1 MFIKEASKLS
11 GTTKKAI
18 EYYCLKGLLN
28 PQFTE
33 NGYRDFTEEDVI
45 CLKKI
50 SLLRT
55 LGVSVEE
62 IRELLNGNDNTVFQR
77 IIQEQET
84 VLQRRKE
91 QNELL
96 KELAAFLDW
105 NAVQLKADAAESRQS
120 VTERLTRAFPGFWG
134 KYLSLH
140 FGRFLQ
146 DPVQT
151 KEQENAL
158 HEICDYLDGVQF
170 EIPEELESEFDEMD
184 SDTGR
189 MVQRKA
195 DEALAE
201 AVNDPES
208 WLKNNKDIIDRYLE
222 FQKTDEYRNSAG
234 FKLMEFV
241 KKFNQDNGYNTVFIP
256 AMRRLSPAYDEYMIK
271 LQKADRVFSQHQ
283 FQHME

>member
-1 MFIKEASKLS
+1 MYIHEAAKLS

-18 EYYCLKGLLN
+18 EYYCQKGLLS

-50 SLLRT
+50 SLLRS

-62 IRELLNGNDNTVFQR
+62 TRELLKENDSTVFQR
-77 IIQEQET
+77 IIQEQEAE
-84 VLQRRKE
+84 LQRRKE

-96 KELAAFLDW
+96 KELAASLDW
-105 NAVQLKADAAESRQS
+105 NAVQLKATATESRQS

-146 DPVQT
+146 DPVRT
-151 KEQENAL
+151 KDQENAL
-158 HEICDYLDGVQF
+158 QEICEYLDGVQF
-170 EIPEELESEFDEMD
+170 EFPEELENELDEMNRN
-184 SDTGR
+184 SGCA
-189 MVQRKA
+189 VQRKT

-201 AVNDPES
+201 AVNDPDG
-208 WLKNNKDIIDRYLE
+208 WLKNNKEIIDQYLE
-222 FQKTDEYRNSAG
+222 FQKTDEYRNSSG
-234 FKLMEFV
+234 FKLMELV
-241 KKFNQDNGYNTVFIP
+241 RKFNQDNGYNTVFIP

-271 LQKADRVFSQHQ
+271 LQEADRVFSRQYQ
-283 FQHME
+283 QEI

>member
-1 MFIKEASKLS
+1 MYTQEAAKLS

-33 NGYRDFTEEDVI
+33 NGYRNFSEEDVV

-50 SLLRT
+50 SLLRS

-62 IRELLNGNDNTVFQR
+62 IRELLNKNDSTVFQR
-77 IIQEQET
+77 IIEEQEN
-84 VLQRRKE
+84 VLQRKKE

-96 KELAAFLDW
+96 KELAASLDW
-105 NAVQLKADAAESRQS
+105 NAVQRKAAAAESRHS
-120 VTERLTRAFPGFWG
+120 VTERLTKSFPGFWG

-146 DPVQT
+146 DPVLT
-151 KEQENAL
+151 KDQENAL
-158 HEICDYLDGVQF
+158 REICEYLDSLEY
-170 EIPEELESEFDEMD
+170 EIPEELEREFDEIT
-184 SDTGR
+184 SDNGR
-189 MVQRKA
+189 MVQRKSN
-195 DEALAE
+195 EALAE
-201 AVNDPES
+201 AVKDPEG
-208 WLKNNKDIIDRYLE
+208 WLKNNKEIIDQYIE

-234 FKLMEFV
+234 FRLMELL
-241 KKFNQDNGYNTVFIP
+241 KKFNQDNGYSTVFIP

-271 LQKADRVFSQHQ
+271 LKNADQVFLRHFQK
-283 FQHME
+283 

>member
-1 MFIKEASKLS
+1 MYIHEAAKFS

-18 EYYCLKGLLN
+18 EYYCQKGLLS

-62 IRELLNGNDNTVFQR
+62 IRELLNGNDSTVFQR
-77 IIQEQET
+77 IIQEQEA
-84 VLQRRKE
+84 VLKRKKE

-96 KELAAFLDW
+96 KELAASLDW
-105 NAVQLKADAAESRQS
+105 KAVQQKATAAESRQS
-120 VTERLTRAFPGFWG
+120 VTERLSRAFPGFWG
-134 KYLSLH
+134 KFLSLH

-146 DPVQT
+146 DPART
-151 KEQENAL
+151 KDQEDAL
-158 HEICDYLDGVQF
+158 HEICEYLDGVQF
-170 EIPEELESEFDEMD
+170 EIPEELESELDEMN

-189 MVQRKA
+189 MVQLKT

-208 WLKNNKDIIDRYLE
+208 WLKNNKDIIDRYHE

-234 FKLMEFV
+234 FRLMELV
-241 KKFNQDNGYNTVFIP
+241 RKFNQENGYNTVFIP

-271 LQKADRVFSQHQ
+271 LQKADQVFSRQYQ
-283 FQHME
+283 Q

>member
-1 MFIKEASKLS
+1 MFIKEAAKLS

-77 IIQEQET
+77 IIEEQET
-84 VLQRRKE
+84 VLQRKKE

-96 KELAAFLDW
+96 KELAASLDW
-105 NAVQLKADAAESRQS
+105 NAVQLKADAAGSRQS
-120 VTERLTRAFPGFWG
+120 VTERLTIAFPGFWG

-170 EIPEELESEFDEMD
+170 EIPEELEREFNEMN
-184 SDTGR
+184 SDTSR

-208 WLKNNKDIIDRYLE
+208 WLKNNKEIIDQYLE

-234 FKLMEFV
+234 FKLMELV
-241 KKFNQDNGYNTVFIP
+241 KRFNQDNGYYTVFIP
-256 AMRRLSPAYDEYMIK
+256 AMRRVSPAYDEYMIK
-271 LQKADRVFSQHQ
+271 LQKADRVFSRHYQQ
-283 FQHME
+283 

>member
-1 MFIKEASKLS
+1 MFIQEAAKLS

-18 EYYCLKGLLN
+18 EYYCVKGLLN
-28 PQFTE
+28 PQIKE

-77 IIQEQET
+77 IIEEQET

-96 KELAAFLDW
+96 KELAASRDW

-120 VTERLTRAFPGFWG
+120 VTERLMRAFPGFWG

-140 FGRFLQ
+140 FGRFLKA
-146 DPVQT
+146 PVQT

-158 HEICDYLDGVQF
+158 HKICEYLDGVEF
-170 EIPEELESEFDEMD
+170 EIPEDLESEFDEIN
-184 SDTGR
+184 SDTGH

-201 AVNDPES
+201 AVKDPEV
-208 WLKNNKDIIDRYLE
+208 WLKNNKEIIDQYIE
-222 FQKTDEYRNSAG
+222 FQKTDACRNAAG
-234 FKLMEFV
+234 FRLMELLREFS
-241 KKFNQDNGYNTVFIP
+241 QDKGYNAVFIP
-256 AMRRLSPAYDEYMIK
+256 AMRRLSPTYDEYMIK
-271 LQKADRVFSQHQ
+271 LQKADQIFSHQ
-283 FQHME
+283 YQQ

>member
-1 MFIKEASKLS
+1 MYIHEAAKLS

-18 EYYCLKGLLN
+18 EYYCQKGLLS

-50 SLLRT
+50 SLLRS

-62 IRELLNGNDNTVFQR
+62 TRELLKENDSTVFQR
-77 IIQEQET
+77 IIQEQEAE
-84 VLQRRKE
+84 LQRRKE

-96 KELAAFLDW
+96 KELAASLDW
-105 NAVQLKADAAESRQS
+105 NAVQLKATAAESRQS

-146 DPVQT
+146 DPVRT
-151 KEQENAL
+151 KNQENAL
-158 HEICDYLDGVQF
+158 QEICEYLDGVQF
-170 EIPEELESEFDEMD
+170 EFPEELENELDEMNRN
-184 SDTGR
+184 SGCA
-189 MVQRKA
+189 VQRKA

-201 AVNDPES
+201 AVNDPDG
-208 WLKNNKDIIDRYLE
+208 WLKNNKEIIDQYLE
-222 FQKTDEYRNSAG
+222 FQKTDEYRNSSG
-234 FKLMEFV
+234 FKLMELV
-241 KKFNQDNGYNTVFIP
+241 RKFNQDNGYNTVFIP

-271 LQKADRVFSQHQ
+271 LQEADRVFSRQYQ
-283 FQHME
+283 QEI

>member
-1 MFIKEASKLS
+1 MLINEAAKLS

-18 EYYCLKGLLN
+18 EYYCLKGLLD
-28 PQFTE
+28 PQTSA
-33 NGYRDFTEEDVI
+33 NGYRVFSEEDVI
-45 CLKKI
+45 RLKKI
-50 SLLRT
+50 SLLRS

-62 IRELLNGNDNTVFQR
+62 TRELLNGNDSTVFRR
-77 IIQEQET
+77 IIQAQEA
-84 VLQRRKE
+84 VLQRRIE
-91 QNELL
+91 QNALL
-96 KELAAFLDW
+96 KELAVSMDW
-105 NAVQLKADAAESRQS
+105 NAVQLKAEAAGSRQS
-120 VTERLTRAFPGFWG
+120 VTERLARAFPGFWG

-151 KEQENAL
+151 KEQEDAL
-158 HEICDYLDGVQF
+158 HEICEYLDGVQF
-170 EIPEELESEFDEMD
+170 EIPEDLENEFDEMD

-189 MVQRKA
+189 MVQCKA

-208 WLKNNKDIIDRYLE
+208 WLDNNKETIDRYLE

-234 FKLMEFV
+234 FKLMELLRN
-241 KKFNQDNGYNTVFIP
+241 FNQDNGYNTIFIP

-271 LQKADRVFSQHQ
+271 LQKADEIFSHQ
-283 FQHME
+283 YQR

>member
-1 MFIKEASKLS
+1 MYIHEAAKFS

-18 EYYCLKGLLN
+18 EYYCQKGLLS
-28 PQFTE
+28 PKFTE
-33 NGYRDFTEEDVI
+33 NGYRDFTEEDVV

-50 SLLRT
+50 SLLRS

-62 IRELLNGNDNTVFQR
+62 IRELLNGNESTVFQR
-77 IIQEQET
+77 IIQEQEI

-96 KELAAFLDW
+96 KELAASLDW
-105 NAVQLKADAAESRQS
+105 KAVQFKATAAESRQS

-134 KYLSLH
+134 KYLSPH
-140 FGRFLQ
+140 FGQFLQ

-158 HEICDYLDGVQF
+158 HEICEYLDGVQF
-170 EIPEELESEFDEMD
+170 EIPEELENEFDEMN
-184 SDTGR
+184 SNRGC

-201 AVNDPES
+201 AMNDPEG
-208 WLKNNKDIIDRYLE
+208 WLKNNKEIIDQYLE
-222 FQKTDEYRNSAG
+222 FQKTDEYRNSPG
-234 FKLMEFV
+234 FRLMELLRE
-241 KKFNQDNGYNTVFIP
+241 FNQDKGYNTVFIP
-256 AMRRLSPAYDEYMIK
+256 AMRRLSPAYDEYMMK
-271 LQKADRVFSQHQ
+271 LQKANQIFSRQLY
-283 FQHME
+283 MGR

>member
-1 MFIKEASKLS
+1 MYIHEAAKYA

-18 EYYCLKGLLN
+18 EYYCQKGLLS

-33 NGYRDFTEEDVI
+33 SGYRDFTEEDVV

-50 SLLRT
+50 SLLRS
-55 LGVSVEE
+55 LGVSVEG
-62 IRELLNGNDNTVFQR
+62 IRELLNGNDSTVFKR
-77 IIQEQET
+77 IIEEQET
-84 VLQRRKE
+84 ELQRRKE

-96 KELAAFLDW
+96 KELAASRDW
-105 NAVQLKADAAESRQS
+105 STVQLKAAATENRQS

-134 KYLSLH
+134 KFLSLH

-146 DPVQT
+146 DPVRT
-151 KEQENAL
+151 KDQENAL
-158 HEICDYLDGVQF
+158 REICEYLDGVEF
-170 EIPEELESEFDEMD
+170 EIPEDLESEFDEMN

-208 WLKNNKDIIDRYLE
+208 WLKNNKDIIDRYHE

-234 FKLMEFV
+234 FRLMELLR
-241 KKFNQDNGYNTVFIP
+241 KFNQEEGYNAVFIP
-256 AMRRLSPAYDEYMIK
+256 AMRILSPAYDEYMIK
-271 LQKADRVFSQHQ
+271 LQKVNQVFLSQYQ
-283 FQHME
+283 Q